1 MPHTTF
7 LVAGAAILSF
17 GAVYLVGRPEE
28 WPDGVPSRSYYEGV
42 WQSDARHR
50 ALQPRAQYLARVLK
64 FYSGS
69 AGRPGWNRRQ
79 SEILELLGPEE
90 ARFAEPQLVLL
101 GQQISS
107 EWSKPD
113 PLRRIPSRTLA
124 LWGDA
129 LRKARD
135 ADRLAPVLDR
145 IREDVGS
152 VLRGELPSSAL
163 TPARYEARVL
173 TMEAPR

>member
-69 AGRPGWNRRQ
+69 AGRPG
-79 SEILELLGPEE
+79 
-90 ARFAEPQLVLL
+90 
-101 GQQISS
+101 
-107 EWSKPD
+107 
-113 PLRRIPSRTLA
+113 
-124 LWGDA
+124 
-129 LRKARD
+129 
-135 ADRLAPVLDR
+135 
-145 IREDVGS
+145 S